1 MTEAEQDTMN
11 WRAMAAL
18 SAASGVCRLDDVS
31 ESVTPSRVALNRTVC
46 LVAHVGR
53 RDNYCHVKS
62 EFVIGH
68 AKLAYLKHRFITAA
82 VAHLELKIRHRNR
95 AHQKCDHETRGLNE
109 RRV

>member
-31 ESVTPSRVALNRTVC
+31 ESVTPSRVSLYGVC

-68 AKLAYLKHRFITAA
+68 PKLAYFKHRFITAA
-82 VAHLELKIRHRNR
+82 VAHL
-95 AHQKCDHETRGLNE
+95 DTS
-109 RRV
+109 